1 MTSREEKYLRLLE
14 LKKVATEFNLVT
26 YFANKYG
33 MEKYNVYFTLDKD
46 ALQQYLTGNNAATF
60 VMKQWFF
67 FMINLNKDNRFKVT
81 VKLTFGE
88 DFPLAK
94 VKIIDDIEDLR
105 TYIKEYIAYTKR
117 NLVNVKLDKI
127 QWDFND

>member
-33 MEKYNVYFTLDKD
+33 MQKYNVYFTLDKD
-46 ALQQYLTGNNAATF
+46 ALQKFLNGHNTVSF

-67 FMINLNKDNRFKVT
+67 LMINLNKDGRFKVT
-81 VKLTFGE
+81 VKLAYD

-117 NLVNVKLDKI
+117 NLVNVKLEKV
-127 QWDFND
+127 QWDFE

>member
-1 MTSREEKYLRLLE
+1 MTSSEEKYLRLLE

-26 YFANKYG
+26 DFVNKYEMG
-33 MEKYNVYFTLDKD
+33 KYNVYYTLDKE
-46 ALQQYLTGNNAATF
+46 ALQRFLNGNNTASF

-67 FMINLNKDNRFKVT
+67 LMINLNKDCRFKIT
-81 VKLTFGE
+81 AKILFRE

-94 VKIIDDIEDLR
+94 VKIIDNIEDLR

-117 NLVNVKLDKI
+117 NLIKVKL
-127 QWDFND
+127 

>member
-1 MTSREEKYLRLLE
+1 MTSSEEKYLRLLE

-26 YFANKYG
+26 YAKYKYG
-33 MEKYNVYFTLDKD
+33 IEKYNVYYTLDKE
-46 ALQQYLTGNNAATF
+46 ALQRFLNGNNTISF

-67 FMINLNKDNRFKVT
+67 LMINLNKDNRFKVT
-81 VKLTFGE
+81 AKLAFG

-117 NLVNVKLDKI
+117 NLVNVKL
-127 QWDFND
+127 

>member
-1 MTSREEKYLRLLE
+1 MTSREEKYLRMLE

-33 MEKYNVYFTLDKD
+33 LQKYNVYFTLDKD
-46 ALQQYLTGNNAATF
+46 ALQKFLNGNNTVSF
-60 VMKQWFF
+60 IMKQWFF
-67 FMINLNKDNRFKVT
+67 LMINLNKDNRFKIT
-81 VKLTFGE
+81 AKIAYS

-117 NLVNVKLDKI
+117 NLVNVKLEKV
-127 QWDFND
+127 QWDFNE

>member
-33 MEKYNVYFTLDKD
+33 MAKYNVYYTLDKD
-46 ALQQYLTGNNAATF
+46 ALQRFLNGNNAATF

-81 VKLTFGE
+81 AKITYE

-105 TYIKEYIAYTKR
+105 TYIKEYIAYMKR
-117 NLVNVKLDKI
+117 NLVNVKLEKI

>member
-1 MTSREEKYLRLLE
+1 MTSRDEKYLRLLE

-33 MEKYNVYFTLDKD
+33 QQKYNVYFTLDKD
-46 ALQQYLTGNNAATF
+46 ALQRFLNGNNTVSF
-60 VMKQWFF
+60 IMKQWFF
-67 FMINLNKDNRFKVT
+67 LMINLNKDGRFKVT
-81 VKLTFGE
+81 AKLAFN

-117 NLVNVKLDKI
+117 NLGRSFDE
-127 QWDFND
+127 

>member
-1 MTSREEKYLRLLE
+1 MTSSEEKYLRLLE

-33 MEKYNVYFTLDKD
+33 MGKYNVYYTLDKE
-46 ALQQYLTGNNAATF
+46 ALQRFLNGNNTISF

-67 FMINLNKDNRFKVT
+67 LMINLNKDNRFKVT
-81 VKLTFGE
+81 AKLAFG

-94 VKIIDDIEDLR
+94 VKIIDNIEDLR
-105 TYIKEYIAYTKR
+105 TYIKEYISYTKR
-117 NLVNVKLDKI
+117 NLIKVKL
-127 QWDFND
+127 

>member
-1 MTSREEKYLRLLE
+1 MILLLHPPAE
-14 LKKVATEFNLVT
+14 SEHNTVS
-26 YFANKYG
+26 
-33 MEKYNVYFTLDKD
+33 
-46 ALQQYLTGNNAATF
+46 F

-67 FMINLNKDNRFKVT
+67 FMINLNKDGRFKVT
-81 VKLTFGE
+81 AKLAYN

-117 NLVNVKLDKI
+117 NLVNVKLEKV
-127 QWDFND
+127 QWDFDD

>member
-1 MTSREEKYLRLLE
+1 MTSIKEKYLRLLE
-14 LKKVATEFNLVT
+14 LKKVAAEFNLVT

-33 MEKYNVYFTLDKD
+33 MAKYNVYYTLDKD
-46 ALQQYLTGNNAATF
+46 VLQGFLNGNNTASF

-81 VKLTFGE
+81 AKLAFG

-94 VKIIDDIEDLR
+94 VKLIDDIEDLR
-105 TYIKEYIAYTKR
+105 TYIKEYITYTKR
-117 NLVNVKLDKI
+117 NLVNVKLEKMN
-127 QWDFND
+127 WDFND

>member
-1 MTSREEKYLRLLE
+1 MTSSEEKYIRLLE
-14 LKKVATEFNLVT
+14 LKKVATEFNLVE

-33 MEKYNVYFTLDKD
+33 MEKYNLYFTLDKE
-46 ALQQYLTGNNAATF
+46 ALQRFLTGNNAATF
-60 VMKQWFF
+60 VIKQWFF

-81 VKLTFGE
+81 AKIAYE

-94 VKIIDDIEDLR
+94 VKIIDNIEDLR

-117 NLVNVKLDKI
+117 NLVNVKLEKI
-127 QWDFND
+127 QWDFNE

>member
-33 MEKYNVYFTLDKD
+33 MQKYNIYFTLDKE
-46 ALQQYLTGNNAATF
+46 ALQKFLNGNNTISF
-60 VMKQWFF
+60 IMKQWFF
-67 FMINLNKDNRFKVT
+67 LMINLNKDGRFKVT
-81 VKLTFGE
+81 VKLVFSE

-94 VKIIDDIEDLR
+94 VRIIDDIEDLR
-105 TYIKEYIAYTKR
+105 TYIKEYIAYTQR
-117 NLVNVKLDKI
+117 NLGRT
-127 QWDFND
+127 FND

>member
-1 MTSREEKYLRLLE
+1 MTSSEEKYLRLLE

-33 MEKYNVYFTLDKD
+33 MAKYNVYYTLDKD
-46 ALQQYLTGNNAATF
+46 ALQGFLNGNNTASF

-67 FMINLNKDNRFKVT
+67 FMINLNKDNRFKIT
-81 VKLTFGE
+81 AKIAYRD

-117 NLVNVKLDKI
+117 NLVNVKLEKI
-127 QWDFND
+127 QWDFNE

>member
-1 MTSREEKYLRLLE
+1 MTSSEEKYLRLLE

-26 YFANKYG
+26 YAKYKYG
-33 MEKYNVYFTLDKD
+33 IEKYNVYYTLDKD
-46 ALQQYLTGNNAATF
+46 VLQGFLNGNNTASF

-81 VKLTFGE
+81 AKLAFG

-94 VKIIDDIEDLR
+94 VKLIDDIEDLR

-117 NLVNVKLDKI
+117 NLIKVKL
-127 QWDFND
+127 

>member
-1 MTSREEKYLRLLE
+1 MTSSEEKYLRLLE

-26 YFANKYG
+26 YAKYKYG
-33 MEKYNVYFTLDKD
+33 IEKYNVYYTLDKE
-46 ALQQYLTGNNAATF
+46 ALQRFLNGNNTISF

-67 FMINLNKDNRFKVT
+67 LMINLNKDNRFKVT
-81 VKLTFGE
+81 AKLAFG

-117 NLVNVKLDKI
+117 NLIKVKL
-127 QWDFND
+127 

>member
-33 MEKYNVYFTLDKD
+33 MAKYNVYFTLDRD
-46 ALQQYLTGNNAATF
+46 ALQGFLNGNNTASF

-67 FMINLNKDNRFKVT
+67 LMINLNKDNRFKIT
-81 VKLTFGE
+81 AKIAYRD

-117 NLVNVKLDKI
+117 NLVNVKLEKMN
-127 QWDFND
+127 WDFNE

>member
-1 MTSREEKYLRLLE
+1 MTSRDEKYLRLLE

-33 MEKYNVYFTLDKD
+33 QQKYNVYFTLDKD
-46 ALQQYLTGNNAATF
+46 ALQRFLNGNNTAPF
-60 VMKQWFF
+60 IMKQWFF
-67 FMINLNKDNRFKVT
+67 LMINLNKDERFKVT
-81 VKLTFGE
+81 AKLAFN

-117 NLVNVKLDKI
+117 NLVNAKLEKI
-127 QWDFND
+127 QWDFDD

>member
-1 MTSREEKYLRLLE
+1 MTSSEEKYLRLLE

-33 MEKYNVYFTLDKD
+33 MGKYNVYYTLDKE
-46 ALQQYLTGNNAATF
+46 ALQRFLNGNNTASF

-67 FMINLNKDNRFKVT
+67 LIINLNKDNRFKVT
-81 VKLTFGE
+81 AKLAFG

-117 NLVNVKLDKI
+117 NLIKVKL
-127 QWDFND
+127 

>member
-33 MEKYNVYFTLDKD
+33 LQKYNVYFTLDKD
-46 ALQQYLTGNNAATF
+46 ALQKFLNGNNTVSF
-60 VMKQWFF
+60 IMKQWFF
-67 FMINLNKDNRFKVT
+67 LMINLNKDNRFKIT
-81 VKLTFGE
+81 AKIAYS

-117 NLVNVKLDKI
+117 NLVNVKLEKV
-127 QWDFND
+127 QWDFNE

>member
-1 MTSREEKYLRLLE
+1 MTSRDEKYLRLLE

-33 MEKYNVYFTLDKD
+33 QQKYNVYFTLDKD
-46 ALQQYLTGNNAATF
+46 ALQKFLNGNNTVSF
-60 VMKQWFF
+60 IMKQWFF
-67 FMINLNKDNRFKVT
+67 LMINLNKDGRFKVT
-81 VKLTFGE
+81 AKLAFN

-105 TYIKEYIAYTKR
+105 TYIKEYITYTKR
-117 NLVNVKLDKI
+117 NLVNAKLEKI
-127 QWDFND
+127 QWDFNE

>member
-1 MTSREEKYLRLLE
+1 MTSSEEKYLRLLE

-33 MEKYNVYFTLDKD
+33 MEKYNLYFTLDKE
-46 ALQQYLTGNNAATF
+46 ALQRFLTGNNSATF
-60 VMKQWFF
+60 VIKQWFF

-81 VKLTFGE
+81 AKIAYE

-94 VKIIDDIEDLR
+94 VKIIDNIEDLR

-117 NLVNVKLDKI
+117 NLVNVKLEKMN
-127 QWDFND
+127 WDFND

>member
-1 MTSREEKYLRLLE
+1 MTSSEEKYLRLLE
-14 LKKVATEFNLVT
+14 LKKVAAEFNLVT

-33 MEKYNVYFTLDKD
+33 MAKYNVYYTLDKD
-46 ALQQYLTGNNAATF
+46 VLQGFLNGNNTASF

-81 VKLTFGE
+81 AKLAFG

-94 VKIIDDIEDLR
+94 VKLIDDIEDLR
-105 TYIKEYIAYTKR
+105 TYIKEYITYTKR
-117 NLVNVKLDKI
+117 NLVNVKLEKMN
-127 QWDFND
+127 WDFND

>member
-1 MTSREEKYLRLLE
+1 MTSSEEKYLRLLE

-33 MEKYNVYFTLDKD
+33 MGKYNVYYTLDKE
-46 ALQQYLTGNNAATF
+46 ALQRFLNGNNTASF

-67 FMINLNKDNRFKVT
+67 LMINLNKDNRFNVT
-81 VKLTFGE
+81 AKLAFG

-94 VKIIDDIEDLR
+94 VKIIDNIEDLR
-105 TYIKEYIAYTKR
+105 TYIKEYISYTKR
-117 NLVNVKLDKI
+117 NLIKVKL
-127 QWDFND
+127 

>member
-1 MTSREEKYLRLLE
+1 MKLTEKE
-14 LKKVATEFNLVT
+14 LKEKWIENACD

-33 MEKYNVYFTLDKD
+33 MAKYNVYYTLDKD
-46 ALQQYLTGNNAATF
+46 VLQGFLNGNNTASF

-81 VKLTFGE
+81 AKLAFG

-94 VKIIDDIEDLR
+94 VKLIDDIEDLR
-105 TYIKEYIAYTKR
+105 TYIKEYSLYKTK
-117 NLVNVKLDKI
+117 
-127 QWDFND
+127 FNKG

>member
-1 MTSREEKYLRLLE
+1 MTSRDEKYLRLLE

-33 MEKYNVYFTLDKD
+33 QQKYNVYFTLDKD
-46 ALQQYLTGNNAATF
+46 ALQKFLNGNNTVSF
-60 VMKQWFF
+60 IMKQWFF
-67 FMINLNKDNRFKVT
+67 LMINLNKDGRFKVT
-81 VKLTFGE
+81 AKLAFN

-105 TYIKEYIAYTKR
+105 TYIKEYITYTKR
-117 NLVNVKLDKI
+117 NLVNAKLEKV
-127 QWDFND
+127 QWDFNE

>member
-1 MTSREEKYLRLLE
+1 MTSRDEKYLRLLE

-33 MEKYNVYFTLDKD
+33 QQKYNVYFTLDKD
-46 ALQQYLTGNNAATF
+46 ALQRFLNGNNTVSF
-60 VMKQWFF
+60 IMKQWFF
-67 FMINLNKDNRFKVT
+67 LMINLNKDGRFKVT
-81 VKLTFGE
+81 AKLAFN

-117 NLVNVKLDKI
+117 NLVNAKLEKI

>member
-1 MTSREEKYLRLLE
+1 MTSSEEKYLRLLE

-33 MEKYNVYFTLDKD
+33 QQKYNVYYTLDKE
-46 ALQQYLTGNNAATF
+46 ALQGFLNGNNTASF

-81 VKLTFGE
+81 AKLAFG

-94 VKIIDDIEDLR
+94 VKLINDIEDLK

-117 NLVNVKLDKI
+117 NLVNVKLEKMN
-127 QWDFND
+127 WDFND

>member
-1 MTSREEKYLRLLE
+1 MTSRDEKYLRLLE

-33 MEKYNVYFTLDKD
+33 QQKYNVYFTLDKD
-46 ALQQYLTGNNAATF
+46 ALQRFLNGNNTVSF
-60 VMKQWFF
+60 IMKQWFF
-67 FMINLNKDNRFKVT
+67 FMINLNKDGRFKVT
-81 VKLTFGE
+81 AKLAFN

-117 NLVNVKLDKI
+117 NLVNAKLEKI

>member
-1 MTSREEKYLRLLE
+1 MKKLE
-14 LKKVATEFNLVT
+14 TVS
-26 YFANKYG
+26 
-33 MEKYNVYFTLDKD
+33 
-46 ALQQYLTGNNAATF
+46 F

-67 FMINLNKDNRFKVT
+67 LMINLNKDGRFKVT
-81 VKLTFGE
+81 AKLAYN

-117 NLVNVKLDKI
+117 NLVNVKLEKV
-127 QWDFND
+127 QWDFDD

>member
-1 MTSREEKYLRLLE
+1 MTSRDEKYLRLLE

-33 MEKYNVYFTLDKD
+33 QQKYNVYFTLDKD
-46 ALQQYLTGNNAATF
+46 ALQKFLNGNNTVSF
-60 VMKQWFF
+60 IMKQWFF
-67 FMINLNKDNRFKVT
+67 LMINLNKDGRFKVT
-81 VKLTFGE
+81 AKLAFN

-117 NLVNVKLDKI
+117 NLVNAKLEKI
-127 QWDFND
+127 QWDFNE

>member
-1 MTSREEKYLRLLE
+1 MTSSEEKYIRLLE

-33 MEKYNVYFTLDKD
+33 MEKYNLYFTLDKE
-46 ALQQYLTGNNAATF
+46 ALQRFLTGNNAATF
-60 VMKQWFF
+60 VIKQWFF

-81 VKLTFGE
+81 AKIAYE

-94 VKIIDDIEDLR
+94 VKIIDNIEDLR

-117 NLVNVKLDKI
+117 NLVNVKLEKI
-127 QWDFND
+127 QWDFNE

>member
-1 MTSREEKYLRLLE
+1 MTSSEEKYLRLLE

-33 MEKYNVYFTLDKD
+33 MAKYNVYYTLDKD
-46 ALQQYLTGNNAATF
+46 ALQGFLNGNNTVSF

-81 VKLTFGE
+81 AKIVYE

-117 NLVNVKLDKI
+117 NLMNVKLEKI

>member
-1 MTSREEKYLRLLE
+1 MTSSEEKYLRLLE

-33 MEKYNVYFTLDKD
+33 HQNYNVYYTLDKE
-46 ALQQYLTGNNAATF
+46 ALQGFLNGNNTISF

-67 FMINLNKDNRFKVT
+67 LMINLNKDNRFKIT
-81 VKLTFGE
+81 AKIPF

-94 VKIIDDIEDLR
+94 VKLIDDIEDLR
-105 TYIKEYIAYTKR
+105 TYIKEYITYTKR
-117 NLVNVKLDKI
+117 NLIKVKLEK
-127 QWDFND
+127 

>member
-1 MTSREEKYLRLLE
+1 MTFSEEKYLRLLE

-33 MEKYNVYFTLDKD
+33 MEKYNLYFTLDKE
-46 ALQQYLTGNNAATF
+46 ALQRFLTGNNAATF
-60 VMKQWFF
+60 VIKQWFF

-81 VKLTFGE
+81 AKIVYE

-94 VKIIDDIEDLR
+94 VKIIDNIEDLR

-117 NLVNVKLDKI
+117 NLVNVKLEKMN
-127 QWDFND
+127 WDFND